1 MAKKKGKEL
10 KILKKSF
17 VQEHPETIVLV
28 VSIIVGTIF
37 FAIFY
42 LDYKGDMD
50 SRYTETDV
58 ADPSN
63 KTLVKEAKEEKRMD
77 GDYTYKV
84 ETANGILEIS
94 WIDYL
99 VFAVTACFAPF
110 GIYKS
115 GAIKRKRAME
125 AKFPD
130 FMRDLAEFWK
140 GGLSMTL
147 AVDTLS
153 KGEYGALDDEV
164 EKMAQQLSWGVAF
177 NEVMDQFSKRM
188 RSGLVER
195 SIALIEEANK
205 AGGEISDILL
215 TVSNDARE
223 LKVMDR
229 EKEGVMQSYILI
241 IVPAFLIYTLIIA
254 SMTVVFVPAISSSTE
269 DIDLSS
275 TSFGGVSIR
284 ELEPALVALIFFY
297 SVMVQALGGGL
308 NAGIMGKGTIS
319 DGLKWAAYFLVIGWL
334 IFEVLAVLADVRLGV
349 I

>member
-1 MAKKKGKEL
+1 MAERKGKEL
-10 KILKKSF
+10 KILKRSF
-17 VQEHPETIVLV
+17 VQEHTEVILLA

-37 FAIFY
+37 LLIFY
-42 LDYKGDMD
+42 LDYTSDMG
-50 SRYTETDV
+50 SRYDESLV
-58 ADPSN
+58 SDPSN
-63 KTLVKEAKEEKRMD
+63 KTQVAEAKSSVRMD
-77 GDYTYKV
+77 GDYSYSV
-84 ETANGILEIS
+84 ETANGIMEMS

-99 VFAVTACFAPF
+99 VFAIAIYFAPY

-115 GAIKRKRAME
+115 GVIKRKRAME
-125 AKFPD
+125 TKFPD

-153 KGEYGALDDEV
+153 KGEYGALDEEV

-177 NEVMDQFSKRM
+177 NEVMEQFSKRM
-188 RSGLVER
+188 KSGLVER
-195 SIALIEEANK
+195 SVALVEEANK

-229 EKEGVMQSYILI
+229 EKEGIMQSYILI

-254 SMTVVFVPAISSSTE
+254 AMTVIFVPAISSSTE
-269 DIDLSS
+269 DIDVSS

-319 DGLKWAAYFLVIGWL
+319 DGLKWAAYFLLIGWV
-334 IFEVLAVLADVRLGV
+334 IFEVLAVLADVRVGV